1 MTAPAAGDPAAREAA
16 ARLVRL
22 PSDRSQG
29 SRTLVR
35 GLSGGAA
42 VIFVLLGL
50 VAHDAAFTV
59 PGALLAVSWV
69 AVATQTRRLERRM
82 AVLTG
87 YR

>member
-1 MTAPAAGDPAAREAA
+1 
-16 ARLVRL
+16 
-22 PSDRSQG
+22 
-29 SRTLVR
+29 VR